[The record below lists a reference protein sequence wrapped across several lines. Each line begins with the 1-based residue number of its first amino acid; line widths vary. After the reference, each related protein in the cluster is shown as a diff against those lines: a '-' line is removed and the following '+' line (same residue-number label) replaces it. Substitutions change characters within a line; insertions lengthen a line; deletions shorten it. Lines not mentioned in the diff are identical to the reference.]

1 MIKKEGHR
9 LFCAKLFWEW
19 LVIGFLSSSFR
30 FVCNE
35 SCSCPSNVIFLQRQH
50 SFSDSIDH
58 RWNESPTMHLT
69 FNVKLL
75 TDFDCL
81 KFFFML
87 MFLVV
92 CFTLNWYKCLCLV
105 HSFIHT
111 SLHFITFIILSRHSS
126 VFSSNFKG
134 IGVNNNNALCDHVK
148 WMMWIYVNSMTSLVH
163 FNVKSL
169 VYASI
174 RMFLFYAVL
183 VSRI

>member
-35 SCSCPSNVIFLQRQH
+35 SCSCPSNVIFLQRQD

-81 KFFFML
+81 KFLLYAYFPGCMFHSKLIQMFMS
-87 MFLVV
+87 
-92 CFTLNWYKCLCLV
+92 CA
-105 HSFIHT
+105 FIHT
-111 SLHFITFIILSRHSS
+111 YKLAFHHIHHFISSFI
-126 VFSSNFKG
+126 
-134 IGVNNNNALCDHVK
+134 C
-148 WMMWIYVNSMTSLVH
+148 
-163 FNVKSL
+163 
-169 VYASI
+169 
-174 RMFLFYAVL
+174 FLLQF
-183 VSRI
+183 